1 MGEHGGAVHGGHGER
16 GGGGG
21 GLLPLEEIL
30 GLEKTGFR
38 S

>member
-21 GLLPLEEIL
+21 LLPMEEIL